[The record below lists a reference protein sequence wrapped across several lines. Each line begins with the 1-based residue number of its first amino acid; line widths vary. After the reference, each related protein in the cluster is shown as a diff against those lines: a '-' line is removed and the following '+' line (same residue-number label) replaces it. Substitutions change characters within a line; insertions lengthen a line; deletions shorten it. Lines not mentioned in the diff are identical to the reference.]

1 MNFTNRIIKILDTPI
16 SRVLLKQ
23 LIYIGYKRKGIKIE
37 GVQAHNQFN
46 AWEFRIE
53 GVSYL
58 SSGPGW
64 VYEYGY
70 LLDQLKAL
78 SGHAYLPKAGDVV
91 FDIGAGV
98 GEETI
103 IFSKLVGDTGKVFS
117 IEAHPRTFKALAYLV
132 EVNGLSNVFPVN
144 VAFSNEKGA
153 VEIDDS
159 ENSLANSILPSTKDK
174 SFKVT
179 AVTFD
184 EFVSA
189 NQIKSIDL
197 VKMNVEGAEQ
207 LIIKGMINS
216 LPIIKHLAISCHD
229 FRYKNGES
237 EFFKTKEIVLKF
249 LRDYDFIISTQ
260 DTKDYMV
267 DDYVYATNPRAL

>member
-16 SRVLLKQ
+16 SRGLLKQ

-37 GVQAHNQFN
+37 GVQAHIQFN

-216 LPIIKHLAISCHD
+216 LSIIKHLAISCHD

-237 EFFKTKEIVLKF
+237 EFFKTKEIVLEF
-249 LRDYDFIISTQ
+249 LRYYDFIISTQ

>member
-16 SRVLLKQ
+16 SRGLLKQ

-144 VAFSNEKGA
+144 VAFSNAKGA

>member
-16 SRVLLKQ
+16 SRGLLKQ

-216 LPIIKHLAISCHD
+216 LSIIKHLAISCHD

>member
-16 SRVLLKQ
+16 SRGLLKQ